1 MAKSPLKE
9 LPKIY
14 HSISSEWKPEFI
26 GNLCKIKTGSSDT
39 QDKVENGEYPFY
51 VRAEEVQRS
60 NKYIFDGQGILT
72 AGDGVGVGKVFHL
85 VDGKIDFHQRVYL
98 LHDFSQRI
106 NQRYLYE
113 YFKLNF
119 VRQVFRFTAKTSVDS
134 VRMDMISKMSI
145 PIPPLE
151 EQAKIAE
158 ILCTW
163 DKSIEATEK
172 LLENSKKRKK
182 ALMQQLLT
190 GKKRLPGFSGEWR
203 RRTLNSVADVIVS
216 PVDKKTVEG
225 QPEVVLCNYMDVYR
239 NFYINKDIDFMPA
252 TATEK
257 EVEKFSIRKGDVLI
271 TKDSETP
278 DDIAVPSLVDED
290 LPGVVCGY
298 HLAILRPK
306 EGKIDGAYLSFLF
319 RTPRVRHYFFTLAN
333 GATRFGLGVGSI
345 QKAEFDLPSFE
356 EQICISKVLRL
367 CDDEELRLKEK
378 VESLKLEKKA
388 LMQQLLTG
396 KKRVKVEAESA

>member
-145 PIPPLE
+145 PLPPLE

-158 ILCTW
+158 ILSTW

-203 RRTLNSVADVIVS
+203 ESRLGQHFERVNLKNKELNQNVVTISAQRGFVS
-216 PVDKKTVEG
+216 QQDFFSKQIASENLENYFLLKEG
-225 QPEVVLCNYMDVYR
+225 QFAY
-239 NFYINKDIDFMPA
+239 NKSYSA
-252 TATEK
+252 
-257 EVEKFSIRKGDVLI
+257 
-271 TKDSETP
+271 
-278 DDIAVPSLVDED
+278 
-290 LPGVVCGY
+290 GY
-298 HLAILRPK
+298 PM
-306 EGKIDGAYLSFLF
+306 
-319 RTPRVRHYFFTLAN
+319 
-333 GATRFGLGVGSI
+333 GAT
-345 QKAEFDLPSFE
+345 K
-356 EQICISKVLRL
+356 
-367 CDDEELRLKEK
+367 RLKGFDKAVVTTLYICFDIKDHNYDSADYWEHFFESGILNK
-378 VESLKLEKKA
+378 GLTMICQEGARAHGLLNVKPSDFFSLRVFCPSVGEQRSIAEVLDLASRLVAVQEQKLSSLKSEKQA

-396 KKRVKVEAESA
+396 KKRVKVEATTA